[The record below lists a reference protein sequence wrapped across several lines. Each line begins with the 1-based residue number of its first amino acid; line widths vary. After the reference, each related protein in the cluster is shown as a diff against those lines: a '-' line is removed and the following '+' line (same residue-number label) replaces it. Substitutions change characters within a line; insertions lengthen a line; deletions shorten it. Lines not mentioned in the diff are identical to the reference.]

1 MLHNI
6 EQKCKFLRSQLS
18 IVIIKAEM
26 KNLISFNIKKQISR
40 ITEENYL
47 CMINPQTYSKET
59 VKIIER
65 VPKINQEVKE
75 KRKGGIADKENQNK
89 NHMQIAYKKSIC
101 KSWIEKD
108 FDNNISQYLEK
119 YIKYK

>member
-47 CMINPQTYSKET
+47 CMINPQTYSRET

-75 KRKGGIADKENQNK
+75 KRKGGTADKENQNK
-89 NHMQIAYKKSIC
+89 NHMQIVYKRSIC

-108 FDNNISQYLEK
+108 FDNNISQYLDK
-119 YIKYK
+119 YIEYK